1 MEQPVGKK
9 FRALNHKDSKVSEVY
24 YKVLMTRVLHTARI
38 SNFVSVM
45 FVESLWLSGR
55 ASE

>member
-1 MEQPVGKK
+1 MGKK

-24 YKVLMTRVLHTARI
+24 YKVLMTSVLHTARI